1 MIARGGGFDRVIE
14 ALYGGMP
21 GWAAAVFSVAFVVIV
36 VGMTWNVW
44 LFVLSLRHRYG
55 GPDPV
60 DPDGML
66 WVFVVPA
73 LNEEVTLA
81 DSLQRLQ
88 AVECRHRRIVVVDD
102 GSDDAT
108 PEVLGAFEDP
118 EVIVLRRDLPEAR
131 QGKAAALNHAWRHV
145 SERVGAGTFG
155 DFDAASTV
163 MAVVDADG
171 RLDPGAPLAVS
182 GWFAQPDV
190 GGVQVR
196 VRIYNRHRL
205 LTWCQDVEFGVFA
218 MLYQAARARLG
229 TAGMGGNGQ
238 FNRLS
243 ALDQLAAHGGERPDE
258 HDGPWRDKL
267 TEDQDLGLRLVEA
280 GWRCGQDNRTSV
292 DQQGLPGLTKLFRQR
307 TRWAQGNLQA
317 MRQLP
322 RMHSVP
328 RSFGARV
335 DLHLWLLQPVL
346 QGIVGV
352 AMASSVVV
360 WATRDIGFLP
370 GNWVMVVVF
379 YLLGFTGVILGCIAR
394 CGRGP
399 LNWVRGWLIA
409 NVYAAYTWLLW
420 PVLLRATFRQVVR
433 RGNWVKTPRE
443 TLVADSGATR
453 PDSATAGRRAAGG
466 RAGAGEGS
474 RPPGRAA

>member
-1 MIARGGGFDRVIE
+1 MSEVIR

-21 GWAAAVFSVAFVVIV
+21 AWGAVVFSVAFVVIV
-36 VGMTWNVW
+36 VGMVWNVW
-44 LFVLSLRHRYG
+44 LFALSLRLREG

-60 DPDGML
+60 DVDELL
-66 WVFVVPA
+66 WVFLVPA
-73 LNEEVTLA
+73 LNEEVTIA
-81 DSLQRLQ
+81 DCLQRLLRMQ
-88 AVECRHRRIVVVDD
+88 CRHRRIVVIDD
-102 GSDDAT
+102 GSTDAT
-108 PEVLGAFEDP
+108 PEVLSGFAHPDL
-118 EVIVLRRDLPEAR
+118 IVLRRDPPDAQR
-131 QGKAAALNHAWRHV
+131 GKAAALNHGWRHV
-145 SERVGAGTFG
+145 SESIAEGALGG
-155 DFDAASTV
+155 FDADATV
-163 MAVVDADG
+163 MVVVDADG
-171 RLDPGAPLAVS
+171 RLDPGACRAVS

-243 ALDQLAAHGGERPDE
+243 ALDRLADGDGAGARREGHPDR
-258 HDGPWRDKL
+258 GPWRDKL
-267 TEDQDLGLRLVEA
+267 TEDQDLGLRLVQA
-280 GWRCGQDNRTSV
+280 GWRCGQENRTSV
-292 DQQGLPGLTKLFRQR
+292 DQQGLPGLRKLFRQR

-322 RMHSVP
+322 RMHAVP

-352 AMASSVVV
+352 AMATSVLV

-370 GNWVMVVVF
+370 TNWVMVLVF
-379 YLLGFTGVILGCIAR
+379 YLLGFTGVILGCVAR

-399 LNWVRGWLIA
+399 WNWLRGWLLA

-420 PVLLRATFRQVVR
+420 PVLARATFRQAVR

-443 TLVADSGATR
+443 ELQPESEDALL
-453 PDSATAGRRAAGG
+453 
-466 RAGAGEGS
+466 S
-474 RPPGRAA
+474 R

>member
-1 MIARGGGFDRVIE
+1 VPEVIH

-21 GWAAAVFSVAFVVIV
+21 AWGAVVFSVAFVVIV
-36 VGMTWNVW
+36 VGMLWNVW
-44 LFVLSLRHRYG
+44 LFALSLRLRDG

-60 DPDGML
+60 DVDGFL
-66 WVFVVPA
+66 WVFLVPA
-73 LNEEVTLA
+73 LNEEVTIA
-81 DSLQRLQ
+81 DCLQRLL
-88 AVECRHRRIVVVDD
+88 AMECANRRIVVIDD
-102 GSDDAT
+102 GSTDAT
-108 PEVLGAFEDP
+108 PEMLAGFAHPDL
-118 EVIVLRRDLPEAR
+118 IVLRREPPDAQR
-131 QGKAAALNHAWRHV
+131 GKAAALNHGWRHV
-145 SERVGAGTFG
+145 SELIADGALG
-155 DFDAASTV
+155 DFDADSTV
-163 MAVVDADG
+163 MVVVDADG
-171 RLDPGAPLAVS
+171 RLDPAACRTLS
-182 GWFAQPDV
+182 GWFAEPDV

-196 VRIYNRHRL
+196 VRIYNRRRV

-243 ALDQLAAHGGERPDE
+243 ALNQLADDGETGVTPGADTGAGSVAGRGRPE
-258 HDGPWRDKL
+258 RGPWRDKL

-280 GWRCGQDNRTSV
+280 GWRCGHDNRTSV
-292 DQQGLPGLTKLFRQR
+292 DQQGLPGLRKLFRQR

-322 RMHSVP
+322 RMHAVP

-352 AMASSVVV
+352 AMATSVLV
-360 WATRDIGFLP
+360 WATRDVGFLP
-370 GNWVMVVVF
+370 TNWVMVVVF

-394 CGRGP
+394 SGRGP
-399 LNWVRGWLIA
+399 WSWVRGWLIA

-420 PVLLRATFRQVVR
+420 PVLARATFRQLVR

-443 TLVADSGATR
+443 ALQAEPEEAVV
-453 PDSATAGRRAAGG
+453 
-466 RAGAGEGS
+466 S
-474 RPPGRAA
+474 R

>member
-1 MIARGGGFDRVIE
+1 MTARNGALEAVVD

-21 GWAAAVFSVAFVVIV
+21 VWAAVVFSVALAVIV
-36 VGMTWNVW
+36 TGMVWNVW
-44 LFVLSLRHRYG
+44 LFVLSARYRHG

-60 DPDGML
+60 DPDGFL
-66 WVFVVPA
+66 WVFLVPA
-73 LNEEVTLA
+73 LNEEVTIA
-81 DSLQRLQ
+81 DSLQRLLS
-88 AVECRHRRIVVVDD
+88 VECRHRRIVVVDD
-102 GSDDAT
+102 GSDDDT
-108 PEVLGAFEDP
+108 PEVLSAFADS
-118 EVIVLRRDLPEAR
+118 EVIVLRRELPEAR

-145 SERVGAGTFG
+145 TRQVEAGALEG
-155 DFDAASTV
+155 FDAASTV
-163 MAVVDADG
+163 MVVVDADG

-182 GWFAQPDV
+182 GWFAQPEV
-190 GGVQVR
+190 GGVQVK

-243 ALDQLAAHGGERPDE
+243 ALNQLAGADADRNDVQH
-258 HDGPWRDKL
+258 GPWRDKL

-292 DQQGLPGLTKLFRQR
+292 DQQGLPGLRKLFRQR
-307 TRWAQGNLQA
+307 TRWAQGNQQA

-352 AMASSVVV
+352 AMVSSVVV

-370 GNWVMVVVF
+370 SNWAMVVVF

-443 TLVADSGATR
+443 ALVTD
-453 PDSATAGRRAAGG
+453 TAAEDPGGGTTGDRAAGSATG
-466 RAGAGEGS
+466 TADGS
-474 RPPGRAA
+474 RPSGRAA